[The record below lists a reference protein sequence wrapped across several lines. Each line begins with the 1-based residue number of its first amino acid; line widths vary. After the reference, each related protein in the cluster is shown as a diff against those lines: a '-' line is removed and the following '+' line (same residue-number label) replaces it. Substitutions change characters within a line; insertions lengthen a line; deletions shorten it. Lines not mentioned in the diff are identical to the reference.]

1 MGNTDYYGQKL
12 LPVQYFVFKAYVAA
26 NTSIS
31 IILPSYIL
39 LPNTVSLLTS
49 LPHFSH
55 VRAFK
60 FHSNINELSIVE
72 NKQYSI
78 KNFVR
83 MTASNLCV
91 SEVSFHDQKE
101 TLDNSR
107 GGQHTWAGHLGYHS
121 QLLSAWLCW
130 ELGCRRDD
138 QGKWGPKSRTL
149 TQW

>member
-1 MGNTDYYGQKL
+1 MENTDYHGPKL
-12 LPVQYFVFKAYVAA
+12 PPIQCFLFKAYVTA
-26 NTSIS
+26 NTSVS
-31 IILPSYIL
+31 TILPSYSL

-78 KNFVR
+78 MNFVR
-83 MTASNLCV
+83 MTSSNLCV

-107 GGQHTWAGHLGYHS
+107 GGQHTWAGYLGYHS

-130 ELGCRRDD
+130 ELGCHRDD
-138 QGKWGPKSRTL
+138 QGK
-149 TQW
+149 